1 MAPGLTLFGSYSEA
15 NRAPTAAELACAD
28 PEAPCLIESFLTAD
42 PPLQQVV
49 NKTYELGLR
58 GELGFLEPRPA
69 A

>member
-1 MAPGLTLFGSYSEA
+1 MAGATYRARARFLTLFGSYSEA

-49 NKTYELGLR
+49 NGTDDW
-58 GELGFLEPRPA
+58 A
-69 A
+69 